1 MTMKVVVIGGGW
13 AGCSAALEACKCGAE
28 VVLLERTDML
38 LGLGNVGGIMRNN
51 GRYTAA
57 EEMIAL
63 GGGELFNITV
73 GCSTHKNVDFPGHNH
88 ASLYNVLKI
97 EAEVRRF
104 INKMGINI
112 IFEARACDIEMSGKS
127 IQGIYLSDGSLI
139 DGDVFIET
147 TGSTGPIGN
156 CLRYGKGC
164 SMCILRCPSYGP
176 RISISKRAGV
186 DDIQGKR
193 KDDSYGAISGSCKLS
208 KDSLDDELRDRLNK
222 DGVLVVPVP
231 SEDVNFSKLDMKV
244 CQQYALKEFA
254 ENIVLLDTGHAKLMT
269 SYYPLDKLRKIPG
282 FENVRFED
290 PYSGGKANSIRY
302 LSMAPRDNTMK
313 VKGIDNLFVGGEKS
327 GLFVGHT
334 EAIVTGCLAGYNAA
348 RLGAGRVPEVLP
360 EDLAVGDIIAYEN
373 SMKETSDGITQ
384 RYTFA
389 GAGYFKHMK
398 EKGLYTTDRE
408 YINNKIELMG
418 MKDFFNKKII

>member
-1 MTMKVVVIGGGW
+1 MKVVVIGGGW
-13 AGCSAALEACKCGAE
+13 AGCSAALEARKCGAD
-28 VVLLERTDML
+28 VTLIERTDML

-63 GGGELFNITV
+63 GGGDLFEIADR
-73 GCSTHKNVDFPGHNH
+73 CATHKNVDFPGHKH
-88 ASLYNVLKI
+88 ATLYNVLKI
-97 EAEVRRF
+97 EAEVRRYL
-104 INKMGINI
+104 INKGINI
-112 IFEARACDIEMSGKS
+112 LFESRACDIEMTDRH
-127 IQGIYLSDGSLI
+127 IEGIYLSDGSMI
-139 DGDVFIET
+139 KGDVFVET

-193 KDDSYGAISGSCKLS
+193 KDDSYGAMSGSCKLN
-208 KDSLDDELRDRLNK
+208 KESLSDEIREKLNR
-222 DGVLVVPVP
+222 DGVVVIPVP
-231 SEDVNFSKLDMKV
+231 TEDINYSKLDMKV

-269 SYYPLDKLRKIPG
+269 SYYPLEKLRKIPG
-282 FENVRFED
+282 LENVRFED

-348 RLGAGRVPEVLP
+348 RLGAGRAPEVLP

-389 GAGYFKHMK
+389 GAGYFKRMK

-408 YINNKIELMG
+408 LINKKVEHLG
-418 MKDFFNKKII
+418 MKNFFNKKII

>member
-1 MTMKVVVIGGGW
+1 MKVVIIGGGW
-13 AGCSAALEACKCGAE
+13 AGCSAALEARKCGAD
-28 VVLLERTDML
+28 VTLIERTDML

-63 GGGELFNITV
+63 GGGDLFEITDR
-73 GCSTHKNVDFPGHNH
+73 CSTHKNVDFPGHKH
-88 ASLYNVLKI
+88 ATLYNVLKI
-97 EAEVRRF
+97 EAEVRRY
-104 INKMGINI
+104 IKKMGVDIL
-112 IFEARACDIEMSGKS
+112 FESRACDIEIRDKH
-127 IQGIYLSDGSLI
+127 IEGIYLSDGSLI
-139 DGDVFIET
+139 QGDVFVEA

-186 DDIQGKR
+186 DDIQGRR
-193 KDDSYGAISGSCKLS
+193 KDDSYGAMSGSCKLS
-208 KDSLDDELRDRLNK
+208 KESLGAEIRDKLNR
-222 DGVLVVPVP
+222 DGVVVIPVP
-231 SEDVNFSKLDMKV
+231 PEDVNFSKLDMKV

-269 SYYPLDKLRKIPG
+269 SYYPLEKLRKIPG
-282 FENVRFED
+282 LENVRFED

-348 RLGAGRVPEVLP
+348 RLGAGRTPEVLP

-389 GAGYFKHMK
+389 GAGYFKRMK

-408 YINNKIELMG
+408 LINNKIEHIG
-418 MKDFFNKKII
+418 MKNYFNKRIV